1 MSTSQR
7 PAGGI
12 TQATSR
18 SPGAGAGS
26 SGLLLVVHV
35 PDNVG
40 NVLVAVLL
48 LLDKGGVAQGRA
60 LEFYLFLGFVLG
72 ALDHFAIGGLLA
84 LSFPVRFFE
93 RHEFG
98 IGDIRRPDFLFS
110 RGLDCTRRGGGIWT
124 CPCPHPGKLQ
134 DGLTF

>member
-7 PAGGI
+7 PAGGF

-40 NVLVAVLL
+40 NVLVVVLL

-72 ALDHFAIGGLLA
+72 ALDHFAIGNLLA
-84 LSFPVRFFE
+84 LSFRVRFLE

-98 IGDIRRPDFLFS
+98 IADFLRHPSFFTCGLPCPPPS
-110 RGLDCTRRGGGIWT
+110 RGLA
-124 CPCPHPGKLQ
+124 P
-134 DGLTF
+134 

>member
-1 MSTSQR
+1 MAPGAREPGGRCGRAPRRREDREGTHYRLLRQDRGAKPAARHVQRQQLR
-7 PAGGI
+7 PARINEPGI

-60 LEFYLFLGFVLG
+60 LEL
-72 ALDHFAIGGLLA
+72 
-84 LSFPVRFFE
+84 
-93 RHEFG
+93 
-98 IGDIRRPDFLFS
+98 
-110 RGLDCTRRGGGIWT
+110 
-124 CPCPHPGKLQ
+124 
-134 DGLTF
+134 

>member
-7 PAGGI
+7 PAGGF

-72 ALDHFAIGGLLA
+72 AFGHFAIGGPPSP
-84 LSFPVRFFE
+84 SFPLPFLLSPDLRIRPFLRRYFF
-93 RHEFG
+93 FNCG
-98 IGDIRRPDFLFS
+98 V
-110 RGLDCTRRGGGIWT
+110 GLT
-124 CPCPHPGKLQ
+124 CPRG
-134 DGLTF
+134 

>member
-72 ALDHFAIGGLLA
+72 ALDHFAIGGFLPLTSPPPPLQRHHFVLRHFPRPPLL
-84 LSFPVRFFE
+84 LPVRA
-93 RHEFG
+93 
-98 IGDIRRPDFLFS
+98 
-110 RGLDCTRRGGGIWT
+110 
-124 CPCPHPGKLQ
+124 
-134 DGLTF
+134 

>member
-1 MSTSQR
+1 MTISNFVACTTGR
-7 PAGGI
+7 YAARINEPGI

-60 LEFYLFLGFVLG
+60 LDEDL
-72 ALDHFAIGGLLA
+72 AIEMLA
-84 LSFPVRFFE
+84 
-93 RHEFG
+93 
-98 IGDIRRPDFLFS
+98 
-110 RGLDCTRRGGGIWT
+110 RGLSVRDIEDAFKDESVDCFGHG
-124 CPCPHPGKLQ
+124 
-134 DGLTF
+134 